1 MQSIYQSTS
10 LLLLAFGA
18 TADAFSTT
26 SNAPSSTDVTQ
37 VGSLTVPTIGC
48 GTIAWSTDFGRP
60 NPELVDL
67 VATAS
72 TNQNGV
78 FLDTGERY
86 GSHAK
91 TALGMGW
98 GETECLVA
106 KLLKDNDV
114 VENHPSKAVVA
125 TKFTPSPWRT
135 TMPDIVKP
143 LRKFGF
149 DKSYDK
155 VYWDGLAECYNRGL
169 VQNVGVSNYGPTL
182 VTECSEHLA
191 KRGVPLASNQIA
203 YSLIGRHNGAQQT
216 LDTCN
221 ELGVKVLAY
230 YPFAMGLLTGKY
242 TSAMPELS
250 AEHALTSSLT
260 KSRRSKFEQKDLESS
275 TAAQYVDNMGALGW
289 RLTEAEV
296 SEMENVADN
305 LGFSFDGAGFKRSN
319 AKFVE
324 RWRTSPAM
332 VKAHEFIRI
341 PAKQEGMNMNMKN
354 EERFS
359 NKHSSTTPATLNTKT
374 AQALS
379 AGEFIFN
386 TMIPQAT
393 AESTEV
399 PLSSSPPEKNSNG
412 LRMPSMDLKLQSV
425 DFDFVPTVDGGVEIS
440 NAKPGAVTSS
450 DFVAQNFL
458 LSNAKLEPLNDV
470 PRPRPLKLERV
481 STADSILKGN
491 DLHDGRISSSDW
503 KMGEFRDESR
513 SAMKQLLDRPKP
525 PCMGSL
531 CSGMQRMSTDDG
543 INLECTNIPNRA
555 PPAGKLGQKI
565 IGYPASVL
573 THTVPLTQ
581 TTITASSTR
590 QSTKD
595 SSSSTEKKS
604 SKKKKKS
611 LSVSLMKDVS
621 AFREKALEFR
631 HVYER
636 STKEE
641 KYNISQILLEAV
653 TSEGARFLERGQ
665 DGEWHQVIGN
675 GARKKASQALRER
688 MKGTPR
694 RSKGAA
700 NLTSS
705 VTSVNSVNS
714 QGLASAEAYFEQEI
728 NGDTGN
734 VYAV

>member
-1 MQSIYQSTS
+1 MYK
-10 LLLLAFGA
+10 
-18 TADAFSTT
+18 
-26 SNAPSSTDVTQ
+26 
-37 VGSLTVPTIGC
+37 
-48 GTIAWSTDFGRP
+48 P
-60 NPELVDL
+60 NL
-67 VATAS
+67 
-72 TNQNGV
+72 
-78 FLDTGERY
+78 
-86 GSHAK
+86 
-91 TALGMGW
+91 
-98 GETECLVA
+98 
-106 KLLKDNDV
+106 
-114 VENHPSKAVVA
+114 
-125 TKFTPSPWRT
+125 SP
-135 TMPDIVKP
+135 
-143 LRKFGF
+143 
-149 DKSYDK
+149 
-155 VYWDGLAECYNRGL
+155 
-169 VQNVGVSNYGPTL
+169 
-182 VTECSEHLA
+182 
-191 KRGVPLASNQIA
+191 
-203 YSLIGRHNGAQQT
+203 QQ
-216 LDTCN
+216 
-221 ELGVKVLAY
+221 
-230 YPFAMGLLTGKY
+230 
-242 TSAMPELS
+242 
-250 AEHALTSSLT
+250 H
-260 KSRRSKFEQKDLESS
+260 Q
-275 TAAQYVDNMGALGW
+275 
-289 RLTEAEV
+289 
-296 SEMENVADN
+296 
-305 LGFSFDGAGFKRSN
+305 
-319 AKFVE
+319 
-324 RWRTSPAM
+324 
-332 VKAHEFIRI
+332 
-341 PAKQEGMNMNMKN
+341 
-354 EERFS
+354 S

-393 AESTEV
+393 AEYTEV

-555 PPAGKLGQKI
+555 PPARLPSDMSTDWVGDFHKEQAAPPLQIRPSLFDEKENSDRKLLDTQ
-565 IGYPASVL
+565 PLSL

-604 SKKKKKS
+604 SKKKKKKPKRIIDEGC
-611 LSVSLMKDVS
+611 VCVPTDEDVLFGRGGFTNS
-621 AFREKALEFR
+621 HPGNIRFREKALEFR

-714 QGLASAEAYFEQEI
+714 QALASAEAYFEQEI